1 MAFPKL
7 LSNIIELNID
17 MLYSLI
23 IFGIFNKI
31 KGSLVV
37 IDHLD
42 FSSIIASIAYFLKY
56 LAYLRGLLCEFA
68 YSNILYFYR

>member
-7 LSNIIELNID
+7 LPNIIELNID

-23 IFGIFNKI
+23 IFGVFNKI
-31 KGSLVV
+31 KGSLV
-37 IDHLD
+37 IANHLD

-56 LAYLRGLLCEFA
+56 LAYLRGFLYEFV
-68 YSNILYFYR
+68 YSNILCLYK